1 MKVVFL
7 DYNYVLDTSVNIDE
21 VDYLNLQRL
30 KRIIKETGEKI
41 VLTSSIK
48 NSYCITGNCITGI
61 YNRQFLKL
69 KDRLISEGLEILD
82 ITKHLETRKLEVL
95 DYLKT
100 HNNIKNYCI
109 IDDDYKMDSLKD
121 HLVKLPNQ
129 MEEGQMGLD
138 DYHTDMA
145 IKILKRND
153 KVKKLK

>member
-7 DYNYVLDTSVNIDE
+7 DYNGVLDTSVNMDE

-30 KRIIKETGEKI
+30 RRIIKETGAKI

-48 NSYCITGNCITGI
+48 NSYCITGI

-82 ITKHLETRKLEVL
+82 ITKYLETRELEIL

-100 HNNIKNYCI
+100 HNNIENYCI
-109 IDDDYKMDSLKD
+109 IDGDYEMDSLKN

-138 DYHTDMA
+138 DYHNDMA